1 MAHPGNAYI
10 VMAHHGGGLAMG
22 IRIWILIAIDVL
34 FFLGLLTMVFAGG
47 GEYLWSIV
55 SCIVLIAYVTRS
67 IVQLMQKAKQ
77 PPVLP
82 K

>member
-1 MAHPGNAYI
+1 
-10 VMAHHGGGLAMG
+10 
-22 IRIWILIAIDVL
+22 
-34 FFLGLLTMVFAGG
+34 MVFAGG